1 MPIRIT
7 IEVALM
13 TDRRDATAI
22 AGHLL
27 DQLRHFLGDPIGLR
41 RFSTE
46 QRR

>member
-1 MPIRIT
+1 MPIRVT
-7 IEVALM
+7 IEVTLM
-13 TDRRDATAI
+13 VDRRDATAI
-22 AGHLL
+22 AWHLF